1 MSFPALTLFLPSVR
15 MIDSCLPRGLE
26 GDVISR
32 RDGWGRHDESG
43 GVASGS
49 AQPGM
54 VSGELKLPQQ
64 AGQVTGILD
73 FEETLRDG

>member
-1 MSFPALTLFLPSVR
+1 

-32 RDGWGRHDESG
+32 RDGWGRNDESG
-43 GVASGS
+43 GVACGT
-49 AQPGM
+49 AQPEM
-54 VSGELKLPQQ
+54 VSGALKLPQQ
-64 AGQVTGILD
+64 AGRVADTLD